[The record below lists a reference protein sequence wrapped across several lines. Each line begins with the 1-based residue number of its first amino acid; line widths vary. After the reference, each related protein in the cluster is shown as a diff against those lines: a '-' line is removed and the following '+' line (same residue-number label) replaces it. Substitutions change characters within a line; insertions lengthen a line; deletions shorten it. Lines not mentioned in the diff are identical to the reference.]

1 MPGKFTGQLVRFGLV
16 GGVGAVVD
24 YSSMM
29 LVLAAGVAE
38 DPARAL
44 SFLCGSTVAYLLNRR
59 FTFESRRDTREVV
72 SLAVVLTI
80 TYVLIIAVHA
90 VTWRVLP
97 PSPWTLTF
105 AWAVSQGVGTSF
117 NFLAQRL
124 VVFGRTKTA

>member
-1 MPGKFTGQLVRFGLV
+1 MPGTFTGQVVRFGLV

-90 VTWRVLP
+90 VTWRALP
-97 PSPWTLTF
+97 PSPWTLTL
-105 AWAVSQGVGTSF
+105 AWAVSQGLGTSF

-124 VVFGRTKTA
+124 VVFGRSKTA